1 LAPAHVRGRRDDGDL
16 HISWI
21 RRTRIGGDSW
31 ESAEVPLGES
41 VEHYEIDVLDGETV
55 LRTLTAA
62 SPAAIYSVADQAID
76 FGSPPPAITLRNC
89 QLSESYGRGSPITTV
104 L

>member
-1 LAPAHVRGRRDDGDL
+1 VHVRDRRDEGDL
-16 HISWI
+16 HISWV

-31 ESAEVPLGES
+31 ETAEVPLGEAS
-41 VEHYEIDVLDGETV
+41 EHYEIDVLDGETV

-62 SPAAIYSVADQAID
+62 SPAAIYRAADQTLD
-76 FGSPPPAITLRNC
+76 FGSPPPVVTLRIC
-89 QLSESYGRGSPITTV
+89 QLGESYGRGSAATAT